1 MPLGRGK
8 LSKIW
13 LVIWLNDHL
22 VKATVEGDIRVI
34 AAVTTNLVNEAHERH
49 KTLPTASAALGRV
62 LTAAVMM
69 GATLK
74 GKETVT
80 IRVLGDGPAGAII
93 AVANAEGTVKGY
105 IQNPQIHLP
114 IRQPDKK
121 LDVGAAVGTNG
132 MLHVA
137 KNLSI
142 GESYTGSVPIVNGEI
157 AADLAQYYLD
167 SEQTP
172 SAVSLGVLVETDNS
186 IRAAAA
192 GGYIIQLL
200 PNAKQEIAQRLETNI
215 QSLGDVSRI
224 IDKGLDAEDLISQIF
239 QGFNIKFHQQV
250 NLDFRCDC
258 SQDRLEEVLI
268 SLGPEEIRIMIE
280 EQKGAEVTCHFC
292 NKVYKFP
299 ENDLVRL
306 HDEIRD

>member
-1 MPLGRGK
+1 M
-8 LSKIW
+8 
-13 LVIWLNDHL
+13 NDHL
-22 VKATVEGDIRVI
+22 VRATVEGDIRVI
-34 AAVTTNLVNEAHERH
+34 AAVTTNLVNKAHERH

-74 GKETVT
+74 GKDTVT

-105 IQNPQIHLP
+105 ILNPQIHLP

-142 GESYTGSVPIVNGEI
+142 GEAYTGSVPLVNGEI

-172 SAVSLGVLVETDNS
+172 SAVALGVLVETDNS
-186 IRAAAA
+186 IRAA

-200 PNAKQEIAQRLETNI
+200 PNAKQEIAQRLEANI

-224 IDKGLDAEDLISQIF
+224 IDKGLDAENLISQVF
-239 QGFNIKFHQQV
+239 QGFDIKFHQQV
-250 NLDFRCDC
+250 NLDFCCDC
-258 SQDRLEEVLI
+258 NQDRLEEVLI
-268 SLGPEEIRIMIE
+268 SLGPEEISSMIE

-292 NKVYKFP
+292 NKVYKFS

-306 HDEIRD
+306 HNEIED